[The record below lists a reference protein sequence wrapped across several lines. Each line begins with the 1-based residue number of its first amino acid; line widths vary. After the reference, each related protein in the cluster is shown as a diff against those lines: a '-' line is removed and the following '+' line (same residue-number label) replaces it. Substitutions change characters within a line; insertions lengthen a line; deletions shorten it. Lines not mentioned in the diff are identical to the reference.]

1 MQVFTMNICIKQI
14 IHISQRATKKFGARS
29 GVEEENLLSLADGSS
44 SALYSRDF
52 RESTGS

>member
-44 SALYSRDF
+44 SVLYSRDF